1 MKFWGGEIS
10 YQLKIFLSKTIRP
23 CYMSHTFQLNVI
35 FFKDNIVE
43 MNKIEFY
50 PHKYIDIIT
59 NLSLKI
65 YWQHNGQK

>member
-1 MKFWGGEIS
+1 
-10 YQLKIFLSKTIRP
+10 
-23 CYMSHTFQLNVI
+23 MSHTFQLNVI